1 MRAIYSILI
10 VLATPF
16 ILLYFA
22 VRGLSDRSYLK
33 RWAERFAIT
42 SFDAKPNGILV
53 HAASVGEVNASRG
66 LVRALADSYPERPL
80 TVSTLTPTGSAQVGR
95 VLGDSVSTCFIP
107 IDIPWLTARFL
118 KRLQPALIIIIET
131 EIWPNLYFQ
140 AQRQGIPLLM
150 ANARLSERS
159 ARHYSIVSEFVAQT
173 LARVTWIGAQSADDQ
188 RRLVEC
194 GANPDVVRMTG
205 NLKFDQDIPPSLRE
219 TGLGLRARWGQSRSV
234 LIAGST
240 HEDDESMLYP
250 AFEKLLEEFPDTLL
264 IVVPRHPER
273 FERAAQLARN
283 AGLQT
288 ELYSIQGEACSAHA
302 QCFVIDTIGVLMTY
316 YACGDIA
323 YVGGGIGDQG
333 GHNALEPAALGLP
346 VLFGPNM
353 DNAREITDQLLVCG
367 AAECIGDSGGFFAA
381 AKRILEDTNLRNRM
395 GQSGQDLVE
404 TSRGALDM
412 TLQAIRGLLT
422 GTVSD

>member
-33 RWAERFAIT
+33 RWAERFAYKLPHGN
-42 SFDAKPNGILV
+42 ANGILV
-53 HAASVGEVNASRG
+53 HAASVGEVNASRE
-66 LVRALADSYPERPL
+66 LVRALARLYPEKPI

-95 VLGDSVSTCFIP
+95 VLGNNVSTCFIP
-107 IDIPWLTARFL
+107 IDIPWVVTRFL
-118 KRLQPALIIIIET
+118 KRLQPALIIVIET

-159 ARHYSIVSEFVAQT
+159 ARHYSAASEFVAQT

-194 GANPDVVRMTG
+194 GANPDIVRMTG
-205 NLKFDQDIPPSLRE
+205 NLKFDLDIAPSLRE
-219 TGLGLRARWGQSRSV
+219 TGLALRTHWGQSRFV
-234 LIAGST
+234 LVAGST
-240 HEDDESMLYP
+240 HEDDEIMLFP
-250 AFEKLLEEFPDTLL
+250 AFKKLLEKFPDALL
-264 IVVPRHPER
+264 VVVPRHPER

-288 ELYSIQGEACSAHA
+288 ELYSIQGKACSTQA
-302 QCFVIDTIGVLMTY
+302 QCFVIDTIGDLMSY
-316 YACGDIA
+316 YACADIA

-353 DNAREITDQLLVCG
+353 DNAREITDQLLACNAAVCVNDMQDFI
-367 AAECIGDSGGFFAA
+367 AAST
-381 AKRILEDTNLRNRM
+381 RILGDANLRDRM
-395 GQSGQDLVE
+395 GQSGLALVGKN
-404 TSRGALDM
+404 RGALLT
-412 TLQAIRGLLT
+412 TLRAVEGLLSK
-422 GTVSD
+422 G